1 MTDEM
6 LVRSKTE
13 QAVRL
18 FREYFTGGTFQPGA
32 QLPSESELIERF
44 GISRTTVR
52 RALDQLRE
60 QHVIETEQGKG
71 SFVNDAR
78 PAHTL
83 TRTSDPWERLEPTS
97 EPHCQRGRACA
108 LAAEM
113 FGLKEGSPIYTRE
126 QTATHRDTGAR
137 VLTVRTV
144 AVMPIMHIE
153 PEPDPAGDRAELIA
167 ALEADAGPLTT
178 RIRFRYIATPPA
190 EMAADLGLPPGA
202 AIIEF
207 RHLTYDRDGQ
217 LLMVE
222 TERTDAT
229 TAQWE
234 TGI

>member
-1 MTDEM
+1 MTDET
-6 LVRSKTE
+6 LVTSKTQ

-18 FREYFTGGTFQPGA
+18 FRQYFTGGTFQPGA
-32 QLPSESELIERF
+32 QLPSEAELSERF

-52 RALDQLRE
+52 RALEQLRE
-60 QHVIETEQGKG
+60 LRVIETEQGKG

-83 TRTSDPWERLEPTS
+83 TRTSNPWERLEPTS
-97 EPHCQRGRACA
+97 EPHSQRGRSCA
-108 LAAEM
+108 LASEM
-113 FGLKEGSPIYTRE
+113 FGIKEGSPIFTRE
-126 QTATHRDTGAR
+126 QTATHRDTGAH
-137 VLTVRTV
+137 VLTTRTV
-144 AVMPIMHIE
+144 AVEPIMHIE

-178 RIRFRYIATPPA
+178 RIRFRYIAKPSA
-190 EMAADLGLPPGA
+190 EIAADLGLAPGT

-207 RHLTYDRDGQ
+207 RHLTYDRNGQ
-217 LLMVE
+217 LLIVE